1 MLLYTYRKKEAWR
14 NNDMS
19 FCKKNPRSS
28 VNMSDEVNYERE
40 HDGKEKKSERKIK
53 VRVEG
58 ELLK

>member
-1 MLLYTYRKKEAWR
+1 
-14 NNDMS
+14 MS